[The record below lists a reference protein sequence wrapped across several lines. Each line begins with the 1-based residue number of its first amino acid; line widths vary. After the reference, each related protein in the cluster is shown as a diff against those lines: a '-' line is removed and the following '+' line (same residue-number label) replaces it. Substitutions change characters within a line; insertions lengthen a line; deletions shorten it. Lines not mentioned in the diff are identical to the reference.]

1 MGLRKRRKGDMA
13 KLTTNEREI
22 LEELFQM
29 RGGYVLNFSNRTF
42 WEFFQNDMGLNIF
55 DPKYNYAS
63 GSKANRLR
71 GVWQVADESTADAS
85 INQRPAHID
94 TQMPIGQH

>member
-1 MGLRKRRKGDMA
+1 MA
-13 KLTTNEREI
+13 KLTTNEKEI

-29 RGGYVLNFSNRTF
+29 RGGYVLNFSDRTF
-42 WEFFQNDMGLNIF
+42 GEFFQNDMALNIF

-71 GVWQVADESTADAS
+71 GLPLPCSNMRA
-85 INQRPAHID
+85 P
-94 TQMPIGQH
+94 